1 MSAVTAN
8 SSTNSSGTRESLL
21 ARARRRDADAWREL
35 VELYGPLVA
44 HWGFRRG
51 LDAHQTADLVQ
62 EVFAS
67 VARKLE
73 AFESLRNQGSFRGWL
88 WTIAANKL
96 RDRARRDAHRVAPRG
111 GSTALGEL
119 QQIVD
124 RRDAHAMLDDD
135 EPTSID
141 RLRSLALRGLE
152 QVRGEFEPQSWDI
165 FQRLIIDQ
173 RSTAEVAEEFNKK
186 PSAVRQIRSRVM
198 RRLRQQLGDVD

>member
-1 MSAVTAN
+1 MSATAD
-8 SSTNSSGTRESLL
+8 SSTHSSGTRESLL
-21 ARARRRDADAWREL
+21 SRARRQDADAWRDL

-67 VARKLE
+67 VARKLD
-73 AFESLRNQGSFRGWL
+73 AFDSLCEQGTFRGWL
-88 WTIAANKL
+88 WTITANKL
-96 RDRARRDAHRVAPRG
+96 RDRARRDAHRAAPRS

-124 RRDAHAMLDDD
+124 PRDASAALDEE
-135 EPTSID
+135 EPSSVD
-141 RLRSLALRGLE
+141 QLRSLTARGLE

-165 FQRLIIDQ
+165 FQRLIIDR

-186 PSAVRQIRSRVM
+186 PAAIRQLRSRVL